1 MSRPLARGLA
11 ACALAAA
18 ASAPAFASD
27 LTGKSVDVQLVFPTT
42 ADLRADRT
50 VTVGSG
56 TEITCTGGGAGP
68 DVCTGFVVGSAFDL
82 GADTI
87 TLDITSGHS
96 SWNVYD
102 FNGYKFTGLS
112 NGGTWT
118 GYTLSTNFVGLD
130 DSRIT
135 FTPDSLAINMEGIQ
149 ADAGDF
155 FTLTLNSTPAVPE
168 PASIALMLAG
178 LGALTGIARRK
189 RA

>member
-1 MSRPLARGLA
+1 MTRQFTRALA
-11 ACALAAA
+11 ACAIAAA

-27 LTGKSVDVQLVFPTT
+27 LTGQSVDVQLIFPTT
-42 ADLRADRT
+42 ADLRGERT
-50 VTVGSG
+50 VTVGAG
-56 TEITCTGGGAGP
+56 PEITCNGGGAGS
-68 DVCTGFVVGSAFDL
+68 DVCTGFIVGSTFDL
-82 GADTI
+82 DANSI

-102 FNGYKFTGLS
+102 FNGYQFNGLS
-112 NGGTWT
+112 SGGTWT
-118 GYTLSTNFVGLD
+118 GYTLSTNFSGLD

-135 FTPDSLAINMEGIQ
+135 FTGDSLAINMEGIQ

-178 LGALTGIARRK
+178 LGALAGIARRK

>member
-1 MSRPLARGLA
+1 MSRQLARGLA

-18 ASAPAFASD
+18 ATAPAFAGD
-27 LTGKSVDVQLVFPTT
+27 LTGQSVDVQLIFPTT
-42 ADLRADRT
+42 ADLNAQRS

-56 TEITCTGGGAGP
+56 PEITCNGGGAGP
-68 DVCTGFVVGSAFDL
+68 DVCTGFVVASSFDL

-87 TLDITSGHS
+87 TLDITGGHS

-112 NGGTWT
+112 AGGTWT
-118 GYTLSTNFVGLD
+118 GYTLSTNFDGLD

-135 FTPDSLAINMEGIQ
+135 FTPDSLAINMQGIQ

-155 FTLTLNSTPAVPE
+155 FTLTLDSTPAVPE
-168 PASIALMLAG
+168 PANVALMLAG
-178 LGALTGIARRK
+178 LAALGGIARRK